1 MIRASELSVAELA
14 ALFTAGYEGYLVPMH
29 VDEAMLQSFVDMWDL
44 DLSRSR
50 VEEGRGIALLGVRG
64 ERGWVGGLGVV
75 PSARRTGLGRA
86 LMEAV
91 LVDAPPTVRLEVIEQ
106 NEPAIALY
114 ESLGFRHVRWL
125 EVWTLSAPV
134 EAVEG
139 PHDVEARPLGQE
151 DLPWQRQDAS
161 LPAEYARI
169 ETDGAEAL
177 IRVNGPRVSVLQL
190 RADDA
195 NAART
200 LLAAARARGESLHYV
215 NVPEGDPAS
224 QALADLG
231 AKLDLRQRELQLSR

>member
-91 LVDAPPTVRLEVIEQ
+91 LVDAPPTVRLEVI
-106 NEPAIALY
+106 
-114 ESLGFRHVRWL
+114 
-125 EVWTLSAPV
+125 
-134 EAVEG
+134 
-139 PHDVEARPLGQE
+139 
-151 DLPWQRQDAS
+151 
-161 LPAEYARI
+161 
-169 ETDGAEAL
+169 
-177 IRVNGPRVSVLQL
+177 
-190 RADDA
+190 
-195 NAART
+195 
-200 LLAAARARGESLHYV
+200 
-215 NVPEGDPAS
+215 
-224 QALADLG
+224 
-231 AKLDLRQRELQLSR
+231 